1 MSRRGNWDRLRV
13 RDQMRRYGSE
23 SVNGDLPELQQLIAR
38 ARRPRWSRPPYRP
51 PPTKAELRAQ
61 AAAAFVAWRRQ
72 HASDPLAPRLQG
84 DSSATP
90 GDVAPPWE

>member
-1 MSRRGNWDRLRV
+1 MRDR
-13 RDQMRRYGSE
+13 MRRYGTT
-23 SVNGDLPELQQLIAR
+23 DAR
-38 ARRPRWSRPPYRP
+38 EEVATINRMLAGSRPLSRNRRQP

-72 HASDPLAPRLQG
+72 HAGDPPAPGLQG
-84 DSSATP
+84 DRGATT

>member
-1 MSRRGNWDRLRV
+1 MSRRGNWDRLRL
-13 RDQMRRYGSE
+13 RDRMRRYGTTDAHE
-23 SVNGDLPELQQLIAR
+23 EEATINRMLAG
-38 ARRPRWSRPPYRP
+38 SRPPIRNRRRP

-72 HASDPLAPRLQG
+72 HASDPLALRLQG
-84 DSSATP
+84 DRGATR